1 MADARSRIRDLL
13 GTFWVLGLLG
23 GVYFLEPD
31 TSLDE
36 MRKSGG
42 LRACLPTSYPPL
54 VTGVAEKPGIDVELL
69 GAIAKDLGVRLT
81 ITSNPQMGQDF
92 NPRNWRI
99 TRAQCQV
106 LGGGVI
112 ESPLTRSFLDTV
124 AGHAETGW
132 AIVSK
137 GDPPQLAGK
146 RIAVLAG
153 ISGLDRLAL
162 SRDLRAAEAI
172 ATLTPTQAA
181 FVQRIASGDVDAGIT
196 ERLMGE
202 RIAAENGWRIG
213 WAPGNLPRYRIVLG
227 VWKGDLTLKRAIS
240 DAYGRLERS
249 GEKDRILA
257 RYLGG
262 GLNARP

>member
-23 GVYFLEPD
+23 GVYLLEPD

-36 MRKSGG
+36 MRKSGI
-42 LRACLPTSYPPL
+42 LRACLPSSYPPL
-54 VTGVAEKPGIDVELL
+54 VTGVVERPGIDVELL
-69 GAIAKDLGVRLT
+69 QAIAKDLGVRLA

-106 LGGGVI
+106 LGGGVT

-124 AGHAETGW
+124 AAHAQTGW
-132 AIVSK
+132 AIISK
-137 GDPPQLAGK
+137 GEAPSLAGK
-146 RIAVLAG
+146 KVAVLAG

-162 SRDLRAAEAI
+162 SGELRGSGVS
-172 ATLTPTQAA
+172 ATVAPTPAA
-181 FVQRIASGDVDAGIT
+181 FVQRIASGEVDAGIT

-202 RIAAENGWRIG
+202 RLAAENGWRIG
-213 WAPGNLPRYRIVLG
+213 WAPGNLPQYRIVLG

-240 DAYGRLERS
+240 DAYRRLEKS
-249 GEKDRILA
+249 GEKDRILG
-257 RYLGG
+257 RYLVRG
-262 GLNARP
+262 